1 MLAIA
6 WSAVA
11 AERRVVFAVMEPQ
24 FSPVPGDAKLY
35 FEPIAWAQPL
45 APPPKAG
52 TQSFIKRYFSRDRRY
67 TTYLDGRRGGE
78 IRPLESASAGCS
90 SLGSTAAGP
99 QMTTPAFATN
109 FDVPER
115 TIRNRWATDE
125 ESATLRAYGERWY
138 AARGY
143 GAVKLKVEAELI
155 DVGPDQE
162 MLFAATIALEEHKD
176 CIPRAIFVLAKQSD
190 VAAGKVVPQVVIG
203 TRNQCEIAGDPTLF
217 GHLDFDGDG
226 IDEIVVMN
234 HWIEA
239 YQYVVIRRNQAGE
252 WRISV
257 LGGVAGC

>member
-6 WSAVA
+6 LSAVA
-11 AERRVVFAVMEPQ
+11 AERRVVFAVLEPE

-45 APPPKAG
+45 APPPREG

-67 TTYLDGRRGGE
+67 TTFMDGRRGGD
-78 IRPLESASAGCS
+78 IRPLQSASAGCS
-90 SLGSTAAGP
+90 SLGSTAAGTNITAP
-99 QMTTPAFATN
+99 TFATN

-115 TIRNRWATDE
+115 AVRNRWATDD
-125 ESATLRAYGERWY
+125 ESAALRAYSERWY

-143 GAVKLKVEAELI
+143 GAVKLRVDAELI
-155 DVGPDQE
+155 DVAPDQE
-162 MLFAATIALEEHKD
+162 MLFAATIAVEDLKD

-190 VAAGKVVPQVVIG
+190 VVANKVVPQVIIG
-203 TRNQCEIAGDPTLF
+203 RRNQCEIAGDPTLF

-226 IDEIVVMN
+226 IDEIVVRN

-252 WRISV
+252 WRIAV